1 MKKAF
6 YHSFIPAKAEEQ
18 GVHNATTNQYQITR
32 ALIEIRDIY
41 PPPSQSPWQIK
52 KLLTHQEVVAGKLI
66 VSFSDMFEHVFRYW
80 NIYMANHV
88 ILGHKVNVV
97 LWDVTDQKINNKPKR
112 YRNEGFYVEMLPNDD
127 YVLVCVELFKD
138 RRLSVDDEIGLCWDP
153 RASIFQFNLLCKT
166 L

>member
-18 GVHNATTNQYQITR
+18 GVHNANTNQYQITR

-66 VSFSDMFEHVFRYW
+66 VSFSDMFEHVFRT
-80 NIYMANHV
+80 
-88 ILGHKVNVV
+88 KV
-97 LWDVTDQKINNKPKR
+97 
-112 YRNEGFYVEMLPNDD
+112 
-127 YVLVCVELFKD
+127 
-138 RRLSVDDEIGLCWDP
+138 S
-153 RASIFQFNLLCKT
+153 
-166 L
+166 